1 MRMVQGCAHD
11 AGTMYSAAC
20 HKASTQMEF
29 WEEGA
34 GFGYDSR

>member
-1 MRMVQGCAHD
+1 MVQVRTCD
-11 AGTMYSAAC
+11 AGIMYSAEC